1 MLQDLS
7 KLVIPIREKIEL
19 FRGIDMTLPAA
30 FKEAVQSIGSDK
42 VAYGKYSSII
52 TNASGQHIYLS
63 NNWFYIAAILAP
75 LYKPFEEY
83 RVTINQIVDKDILKS
98 KDKDR
103 ISNAIDN
110 SRKYNDTEKA
120 YLKKFGTDYKW
131 WTAGA
136 TKDGKSLDRNDCLV
150 SAVLAIANVVNA
162 SQSYIATLWG
172 YFGNEPLKAG
182 LLTEGFNE
190 YTASKST
197 IFAERNLAQ
206 FVFRTMKVLEKEDKL
221 SAFAPYI
228 HISNARTGTGD
239 AKLIKLRSEEFSDTL
254 VGLFI
259 ETSIEDIKVRNT
271 STPTTRWFEEP
282 FELIDKQVY
291 LSNQWVSSG
300 DYQLSFPE
308 LQKYIDVCYKGKY
321 HIEKTNEGYF
331 VLYQITDPENT
342 INYTDGLS
350 SFKSDKPVQLIYF
363 GAPGTSKSTTIK
375 REVGDCPQHRITFHP
390 DTDYSNFVGCYK
402 PTKDTNGHDIT
413 YEFVAQT
420 FVKAYIEAWKKLADD
435 NQEEKRVFL
444 IIEEINRGNC
454 AQIFGDLF
462 QLLDRDD
469 NGYSDYSIEP
479 DADLQRFLEKEFEGC
494 TGVPEAI
501 AKGYVMQLPPNLFI
515 WATMNTSDQSLFPID
530 SAFKRRWEWKY
541 LPIKNDGKGHIIRVD
556 DTHAYDWWEF
566 LNAVNNRIEKLTE
579 QEDKQLG
586 YWFAKPNKGVEISV
600 DRFVSKVVF
609 YLWNDVF
616 KDFAKDA
623 NSPFVIKGADDK
635 RHELKFN
642 MFFDGLGNAIPSI
655 VAVFIEGLKVEPI
668 QNPEPT
674 PSDQVE
680 TTEEPEELTNVP
692 EEQIDEPEET
702 EEQDLTDAEE
712 EREIAEYNES
722 FEPRVDTDEDE
733 PEETITTEGDLFGN
747 SVQAPDDND
756 DDDDAG
762 TGNADADNFL
772 KSLYNRR

>member
-1 MLQDLS
+1 M
-7 KLVIPIREKIEL
+7 I
-19 FRGIDMTLPAA
+19 
-30 FKEAVQSIGSDK
+30 
-42 VAYGKYSSII
+42 
-52 TNASGQHIYLS
+52 
-63 NNWFYIAAILAP
+63 
-75 LYKPFEEY
+75 
-83 RVTINQIVDKDILKS
+83 DILNS
-98 KDKDR
+98 LHTGDVS
-103 ISNAIDN
+103 SNGQITIID
-110 SRKYNDTEKA
+110 
-120 YLKKFGTDYKW
+120 
-131 WTAGA
+131 
-136 TKDGKSLDRNDCLV
+136 
-150 SAVLAIANVVNA
+150 
-162 SQSYIATLWG
+162 
-172 YFGNEPLKAG
+172 
-182 LLTEGFNE
+182 
-190 YTASKST
+190 
-197 IFAERNLAQ
+197 
-206 FVFRTMKVLEKEDKL
+206 EDKL
-221 SAFAPYI
+221 CYQV
-228 HISNARTGTGD
+228 
-239 AKLIKLRSEEFSDTL
+239 RSESRGASGVRTISKSILEEFVKYLQIHPEASPR
-254 VGLFI
+254 
-259 ETSIEDIKVRNT
+259 EARNALCGK
-271 STPTTRWFEEP
+271 SE
-282 FELIDKQVY
+282 IDKFEYGYESTILQMAKMV
-291 LSNQWVSSG
+291 LNKETVIHS
-300 DYQLSFPE
+300 QLPG
-308 LQKYIDVCYKGKY
+308 KKG
-321 HIEKTNEGYF
+321 
-331 VLYQITDPENT
+331 
-342 INYTDGLS
+342 
-350 SFKSDKPVQLIYF
+350 FKSDTPLQLIYF

-479 DADLQRFLEKEFEGC
+479 DADLQRFLEKEFEGS

-501 AKGYVMQLPPNLFI
+501 AKGSVMQLPPNLFI

-556 DTHAYDWWEF
+556 DTHAYKWWEF

-586 YWFAKPNKGVEISV
+586 YWFAKPNKGIEISV

-623 NSPFVIKGADDK
+623 NSPFVIKGSDDK

-642 MFFDGLGNAIPSI
+642 MFFDGQGNAIPSI

-680 TTEEPEELTNVP
+680 ATEELTNVP

-702 EEQDLTDAEE
+702 EEQDQTDAEE

-722 FEPRVDTDEDE
+722 FEPRVDTDDDE
-733 PEETITTEGDLFGN
+733 PEEASTTEGDLFGN

-756 DDDDAG
+756 DDETG
-762 TGNADADNFL
+762 SGNADADNFL
-772 KSLYNRR
+772 KSLYGKRK